1 MEVTFDNSEFSFDN
15 FLSYAYIQ
23 ETELAAWR
31 KVRRL
36 QYTHKKS
43 GYFVT

>member
-1 MEVTFDNSEFSFDN
+1 MEVTFDSSEFSFDN

-31 KVRRL
+31 KVMRL
-36 QYTHKKS
+36 QYTHKTS